1 MVQQSHVIANIEQGD
16 TFCSDNHLAGN
27 GKRGDASGTTYDQ
40 AIAEGTLFPSVGHY
54 ILGYCV
60 PMGHINLGQY
70 FLGKLVWGTLYTGD
84 RISYDIGVI
93 GNYVPL

>member
-1 MVQQSHVIANIEQGD
+1 MIQQSHVIANIEQGD
-16 TFCSDNHLAGN
+16 TFCSDNHLARN

-54 ILGYCV
+54 ILG
-60 PMGHINLGQY
+60 QY
-70 FLGKLVWGTLYTGD
+70 FLGKIVWGTLYTGD